1 MAALIHICII
11 TFQVEKFL
19 LPIVI
24 QVSPVKFLFL
34 SCDYFSASKLH
45 LFPVGLEF

>member
-19 LPIVI
+19 LPIII

-34 SCDYFSASKLH
+34 SCDYFSTSKLH